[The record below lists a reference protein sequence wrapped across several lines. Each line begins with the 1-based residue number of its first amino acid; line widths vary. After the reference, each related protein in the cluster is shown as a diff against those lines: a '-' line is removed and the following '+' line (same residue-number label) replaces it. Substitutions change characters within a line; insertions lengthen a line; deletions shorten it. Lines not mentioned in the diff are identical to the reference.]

1 METYPTTRLS
11 AVYNDLSER
20 KKIPLEEEEEEE
32 EKEVDKKIKK
42 MALKKITKK
51 KSIISQARKIVE
63 PSKYL
68 DQIISKKLS
77 KKHMKRK

>member
-1 METYPTTRLS
+1 METHATTRLE

-20 KKIPLEEEEEEE
+20 KKTPRDEEEEEE

-42 MALKKITKK
+42 MALKKISKK
-51 KSIISQARKIVE
+51 KSIISQAKKIAE
-63 PSKYL
+63 PSKFL